1 VSWVRMPMR
10 RFLILFNDLLID
22 KASVKAGTNSSEIVT
37 ACRCINIGLF
47 LSGNMRRDVTVTIA
61 VGTPKDMTTITFPGD
76 TLKRVSPDE
85 RSISFFLLKS
95 LGVADGFL
103 ENSQRVLDNG
113 ILIAREGFERLVSTY
128 APQRV
133 FLAQKECKSDFGT
146 LDQSKD
152 ALFIY
157 NTGMLI
163 DSVEEPYSALS
174 YPPHAERFILDINEW
189 YDKENET

>member
-1 VSWVRMPMR
+1 MR

-22 KASVKAGTNSSEIVT
+22 KASVKAGTSSSEVVT
-37 ACRCINIGLF
+37 ACRCINVGLF
-47 LSGNMRRDVTVTIA
+47 LSGNMRRDVMVTIA
-61 VGTPKDMTTITFPGD
+61 GGTPKDMITITFPGD

-95 LGVADGFL
+95 FGAADGLL
-103 ENSQRVLDNG
+103 ENSQQVLDNG
-113 ILIAREGFERLVSTY
+113 IVVAREGFEKLVSTY

-133 FLAQKECKSDFGT
+133 FLAQKGCESDFGT
-146 LDQSKD
+146 LHPSKD

-163 DSVEEPYSALS
+163 DSIEGLYTALPYPLH
-174 YPPHAERFILDINEW
+174 PERFILDINEW